1 MKGDELV
8 LVKLKGKRVEKG
20 YTQKELAEKLGMS
33 TNAYN
38 LKEIGKRE
46 FKMSEINLL
55 LEILDCSYED
65 IFLQNKSTK

>member
-1 MKGDELV
+1 ML
-8 LVKLKGKRVEKG
+8 LKLRGKRVEKEM
-20 YTQKELAEKLGMS
+20 TQQELAKQLGIS

-55 LEILDCSYED
+55 LELLDCKYED
-65 IFLQNKSTK
+65 IFFQKEVNKTV

>member
-1 MKGDELV
+1 ML
-8 LVKLKGKRVEKG
+8 LKLRGKRVEKEM
-20 YTQKELAEKLGMS
+20 TQHELAKQLGIS

-55 LEILDCSYED
+55 LELLDCKYED
-65 IFLQNKSTK
+65 IFFQKEVNKTV